1 MSMIG
6 IVAVAERLTDE
17 NGPQKIHL
25 DWCSCNSMFLSS
37 MIVDYLGEAS
47 CCDYNEQDVW
57 DLLVRTI
64 KNCSSFNGINLMP
77 TNSKNWKDVSFNPD
91 YAVYAGKDED
101 GSNWWLFSDRMMDK
115 LHFTAGH
122 PDLGEADPLV
132 LDSIE
137 ECQEFISSHPLY
149 QDGCSMVIVPEDKE
163 VLISSSMIQFS
174 VPVINN
180 GVVEERWFHPE
191 SWVKVSF
198 STLTEY
204 GQIKTNSL
212 SNTK

>member
-1 MSMIG
+1 MIG
-6 IVAVAERLTDE
+6 VVAVAERFTDE
-17 NGPQKIHL
+17 NGSQKINL

-37 MIVDYLGEAS
+37 MIADYLGEAS
-47 CCDYNEQDVW
+47 YCEYTEQDVW
-57 DLLVRTI
+57 DLLIRTI
-64 KNCSSFNGINLMP
+64 RNCSGFNGINLMP
-77 TNSKNWKDVSFNPD
+77 TTSKHWKNVSFNPD

-115 LHFTAGH
+115 LHFATGH

-132 LDSIE
+132 LDSVE
-137 ECQEFISSHPLY
+137 DCQKFISSHPLY
-149 QDGCSMVIVPEDKE
+149 RDGCSMIILPKDEE

-174 VPVINN
+174 APVIND
-180 GVVEERWFHPE
+180 GVVEERWFQPE

>member
-6 IVAVAERLTDE
+6 IIAVAERFTDE
-17 NGPQKIHL
+17 SGSQKIHL

-37 MIVDYLGEAS
+37 MIADYFGEAS

-64 KNCSSFNGINLMP
+64 NNCSSFNGINLMP

-101 GSNWWLFSDRMMDK
+101 GSNWWLFSDRMMGK

-122 PDLGEADPLV
+122 PDLGEADPLMF
-132 LDSIE
+132 DSVE
-137 ECQEFISSHPLY
+137 ECQEFISNHPLY
-149 QDGCSMVIVPEDKE
+149 QDGCSMIIVPEDKE

-204 GQIKTNSL
+204 RQIKTNSL
-212 SNTK
+212 NNTK

>member
-6 IVAVAERLTDE
+6 IVAVVERLTDKS
-17 NGPQKIHL
+17 GSQKIHL

-37 MIVDYLGEAS
+37 MIADYLGGAS
-47 CCDYNEQDVW
+47 CCEYTEQDVW
-57 DLLVRTI
+57 DLVIRTT

-77 TNSKNWKDVSFNPD
+77 TSSKHWKDVSFNPD

-101 GSNWWLFSDRMMDK
+101 GLNWWLFSDRMTDK
-115 LHFTAGH
+115 LHSAIGH
-122 PDLGEADPLV
+122 PNIGKADSLV

-137 ECQEFISSHPLY
+137 DCQKFISSHPLY
-149 QDGCSMVIVPEDKE
+149 QDGCSMIVLPKDEE

-174 VPVINN
+174 VPVIND
-180 GVVEERWFHPE
+180 GVVEERWFQPE

-198 STLTEY
+198 SALNKY
-204 GQIKTNSL
+204 GQMKTNSL
-212 SNTK
+212 NNKK